1 MLNHL
6 ILRQASDGRGSM
18 VVFVDLDRDDSFSE
32 HHHHDGS
39 ALSLENPFPTK
50 LTVAPIATAD
60 SSDLLAS
67 PPSSDDDRDA
77 DAATSQASGGENPNR
92 NAFSAA
98 LSCYPY
104 VDPCA
109 IILPHVLRH

>member
-1 MLNHL
+1 
-6 ILRQASDGRGSM
+6 M

-32 HHHHDGS
+32 NHHHGS
-39 ALSLENPFPTK
+39 ALFLEKPFPTK
-50 LTVAPIATAD
+50 LAVAPIATTD
-60 SSDLLAS
+60 SSEVLAS

-77 DAATSQASGGENPNR
+77 DAATFQASGDENPNR

-104 VDPCA
+104 VDPQRDRPS
-109 IILPHVLRH
+109 PHHPSLTRTLFG